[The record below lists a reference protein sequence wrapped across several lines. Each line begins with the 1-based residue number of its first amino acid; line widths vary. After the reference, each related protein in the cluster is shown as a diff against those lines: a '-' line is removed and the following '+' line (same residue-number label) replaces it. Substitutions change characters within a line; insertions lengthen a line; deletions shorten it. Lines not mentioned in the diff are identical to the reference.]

1 MEGDG
6 TRSRRGLS
14 QTGVVAREQMEPLL
28 RIEKLTKVFRQGRHV
43 LRAVDDLSF
52 EINPGETV
60 GLVGESSCGKTT
72 TARCIM
78 GLDKPTSGR
87 IWFDGLD
94 LTALSRRDM
103 RRQRRWLQMV
113 FQDPD
118 ASLNPRF
125 TVRRIV
131 TDPLRLVTMEGRG
144 DHERR
149 LQATMERVGIPPAF
163 LSRYPHQLSGGQKQR
178 VGIARAII
186 INPKFVALDE
196 PTSSLDMSIRIH
208 VLSLLKQLQEELG
221 ITYLLISHD
230 LSSVRSLSERV
241 LVMYLGRLVEA
252 GPVGAVFD
260 RPYHPYTRALMSAI
274 PVPEPG
280 LNRKRIV
287 LPGEPP
293 DPFNVPP
300 GCAFCER
307 CAEAAAYCHTEP
319 VQLREVQPGHLVAC
333 HLSSV

>member
-1 MEGDG
+1 
-6 TRSRRGLS
+6 
-14 QTGVVAREQMEPLL
+14 MEPLL
-28 RIEKLTKVFRQGRHV
+28 RIEKLTKVFRQGRHL

-78 GLDKPTSGR
+78 GLDRPTSGH

-131 TDPLRLVTMEGRG
+131 TDPLRLVSMEGRG
-144 DHERR
+144 DHEGR
-149 LQATMERVGIPPAF
+149 LQVTIERVGIPPAY
-163 LSRYPHQLSGGQKQR
+163 LNRYPHQLSGGQKQR
-178 VGIARAII
+178 VGIARAMI

-230 LSSVRSLSERV
+230 LSSVRSVSDRV
-241 LVMYLGRLVEA
+241 LVMYLGRLVEE
-252 GPVGAVFD
+252 GPVEAVFD

-274 PVPEPG
+274 PVPDPALKRE
-280 LNRKRIV
+280 RIV

-300 GCAFCER
+300 GCAFYER
-307 CAEAAAYCHTEP
+307 CAEAQACCHKKP
-319 VQLREVQPGHLVAC
+319 PQLGEVEPGHLVAC
-333 HLSSV
+333 HLMSPQ

>member
-1 MEGDG
+1 MK
-6 TRSRRGLS
+6 
-14 QTGVVAREQMEPLL
+14 PLL
-28 RIEKLTKVFRQGRHV
+28 RIEKLTKVFRQGRQL
-43 LRAVDDLSF
+43 LRAVDDVSF
-52 EINPGETV
+52 EIYPGETV

-72 TARCIM
+72 TARCIL
-78 GLDKPTSGR
+78 GLATPTSGR
-87 IWFDGLD
+87 IWFNGLE

-131 TDPLRLVTMEGRG
+131 TDPLRLVRMAGGDDLEEHLQVTMR
-144 DHERR
+144 
-149 LQATMERVGIPPAF
+149 RVGIPPAY
-163 LSRYPHQLSGGQKQR
+163 LNRYPHQLSGGQKQR

-186 INPKFVALDE
+186 ISPKFVALDE

-208 VLSLLKQLQEELG
+208 VLSLLKRLQEELG

-241 LVMYLGRLVEA
+241 LVMYMGRLVEA
-252 GPVGAVFD
+252 GRVETVFN

-280 LNRKRIV
+280 LKRKRIV

-293 DPFNVPP
+293 DPFNVPR
-300 GCAFCER
+300 GCAFYER
-307 CAEAAAYCHTEP
+307 CAEAQACCHKTP
-319 VQLREVQPGHLVAC
+319 PQLRGVQPGHLVAC
-333 HLSSV
+333 HLSSE

>member
-1 MEGDG
+1 MD
-6 TRSRRGLS
+6 
-14 QTGVVAREQMEPLL
+14 PLL
-28 RIEKLTKVFRQGRHV
+28 RIENLTKVFVQGRSL
-43 LRAVDDLSF
+43 LRAVDDVNF
-52 EINPGETV
+52 EIYPGETV

-78 GLDKPTSGR
+78 GLDKPTSGH
-87 IWFDGLD
+87 IWFDGVD
-94 LTALSRRDM
+94 VGALGRRQM
-103 RRQRRWLQMV
+103 RSQRRWLQMV

-125 TVRRIV
+125 TVRRIL
-131 TDPLRLVTMEGRG
+131 TDPLRLVRKEIGG
-144 DHERR
+144 DPEAR
-149 LQATMERVGIPPAF
+149 LKETMERVGIPLAY
-163 LSRYPHQLSGGQKQR
+163 LNRYPHQLSGGQKQR

-208 VLSLLKQLQEELG
+208 VLSLLKGLQDELG

-252 GPVGAVFD
+252 GPVEAVFD
-260 RPYHPYTRALMSAI
+260 HPYHPYTRALMSAI
-274 PVPEPG
+274 PVPDPD
-280 LNRKRIV
+280 LKRTRIV

-300 GCAFCER
+300 GCPFCDR
-307 CAEAAAYCHTEP
+307 CPEAQTHCRSKT
-319 VQLREVQPGHLVAC
+319 VQLREVEAGHLVAC
-333 HLSSV
+333 HLTSE

>member
-1 MEGDG
+1 MK
-6 TRSRRGLS
+6 
-14 QTGVVAREQMEPLL
+14 PLL
-28 RIEKLTKVFRQGRHV
+28 HIEKLTKVFRQGRHS
-43 LRAVDDLSF
+43 LRAVDDVSF
-52 EINPGETV
+52 EIYPGETV

-78 GLDKPTSGR
+78 GLDKPTSGH
-87 IWFDGLD
+87 ILFDGLD
-94 LTALSRRDM
+94 VTALGRRQM

-125 TVRRIV
+125 TVRRIL
-131 TDPLRLVTMEGRG
+131 TDPLGLVRREGRSAL
-144 DHERR
+144 EAR
-149 LQATMERVGIPPAF
+149 LQVTMERVGIPPAY
-163 LSRYPHQLSGGQKQR
+163 LNRYPHQLSGGQKQR

-208 VLSLLKQLQEELG
+208 VLSLLKRLQEELG

-230 LSSVRSLSERV
+230 LSSVRSLSGRV

-252 GPVGAVFD
+252 GPVETVFD
-260 RPYHPYTRALMSAI
+260 QPYHPYTRALMSAI

-280 LNRKRIV
+280 LKRKRIV

-300 GCAFCER
+300 GCAFYER
-307 CAEAAAYCHTEP
+307 CAEAQAYCYKTP
-319 VQLREVQPGHLVAC
+319 PQLREAQPGHLVAC
-333 HLSSV
+333 HLSSE